1 MTNLLLIDFSAIA
14 HATWHIVA
22 NDPDPNA
29 CSIKTVERVR
39 GLATGQPY
47 AAICADSKKSL
58 RREQDPTYKAN
69 RKAEDRAPLYHQMA
83 VALDVL
89 RGDGFPIWEVEGYE
103 ADDIIA
109 AAVKQALAT
118 ADTTVT
124 IASSDKD
131 LLCLVGE
138 RVTAKSL
145 KDGSIID
152 ADAVKAKFGVAPVQ
166 MPDYLA
172 LVGDASDN
180 IKGAKGIGDK
190 PAAKLLEKYQT
201 LEAMHASWTT
211 DRSQF
216 TPAIAESLGEFWS
229 RVDDVRAMIRLR
241 DAIAIPFEEIAVE
254 RVPKVEPMQ
263 PVSAED
269 LMDIMPDTPVETAAP
284 AAAEAPKEQ
293 THTHDF
299 NRWVVTEKR
308 WYCLCGA
315 SQQPPAEAAY
325 VPPTALV
332 PQVVDAVYERQL
344 EPRTLDEAVK
354 LAKFVFD
361 SRLFSAYGTPQG
373 VLTTIMAGREMGL
386 SAMAALRGLH
396 IIDGKPV
403 LSSGLIM
410 ALVLRSGRAKYF
422 RCTERTAERATF
434 TTQRG
439 DDPPMSLTFT
449 VAEARLAWP
458 KDEAA
463 WNKSG
468 WGKNPADMLV
478 ARASS
483 KLARLV
489 YPDVVFSTY
498 GEGEIE

>member
-47 AAICADSKKSL
+47 AAICTDSKKSL

-83 VALDVL
+83 VALAVL
-89 RGDGFPIWEVEGYE
+89 RGDGFPVWEVEGYE

-118 ADTTVT
+118 AETTVT

-145 KDGSIID
+145 KDGSLID
-152 ADAVKAKFGVAPVQ
+152 AAAVKAKFGVAPVQ
-166 MPDYLA
+166 IPDYLA

-180 IKGAKGIGDK
+180 IRGAKGIGDK
-190 PAAKLLEKYQT
+190 TAAKLLEKYST

-211 DRSQF
+211 DPKQF
-216 TPAIAESLGEFWS
+216 TPAVAESLGEFWS

-254 RVPKVEPMQ
+254 RVPKAEPM
-263 PVSAED
+263 PVVTGDD
-269 LMDIMPDTPVETAAP
+269 LMDVMPDTKPEQPQPSAPAVEAKPEP
-284 AAAEAPKEQ
+284 AAAA
-293 THTHDF
+293 TTA
-299 NRWVVTEKR
+299 VVH
-308 WYCLCGA
+308 
-315 SQQPPAEAAY
+315 
-325 VPPTALV
+325 V
-332 PQVVDAVYERQL
+332 PQVVDAAFERQL
-344 EPRTLDEAVK
+344 EPRSLDEAVR
-354 LAKFVFD
+354 LAKFVFE

-386 SAMAALRGLH
+386 AAMASLRGMH

-422 RCTERTAERATF
+422 RCTERDDAKATF
-434 TTQRG
+434 VTQRG

-449 VAEARLAWP
+449 IAEARAAWP
-458 KDEAA
+458 KDDAA
-463 WNKSG
+463 WAKSG